1 MSDPVELEAF
11 PCFYTFKIFGK
22 TTESFVERVREIV
35 GATLGTI
42 PLDSVK
48 VRESAKGRYL
58 SITLVAYVH
67 SRSQLEEV
75 YADLRGEEQ
84 VLLYI

>member
-1 MSDPVELEAF
+1 MSDSLELEAF
-11 PCFYTFKIFGK
+11 PSFYTFKIFGR
-22 TTESFVERVREIV
+22 TTETFVERVREIV

-42 PLDSVK
+42 PLDSIK

-58 SITLVAYVH
+58 SVTLVAYVH
-67 SRSQLEEV
+67 NRSQLERV
-75 YADLRGEEQ
+75 YSNLRDEEQ